1 MIYQRPS
8 SLHTRDRDIAN
19 MPLYADSD
27 THKPFWRYVVAMVL
41 FRTFVLGIGNL
52 IEVVAP

>member
-1 MIYQRPS
+1 MIYQRKS
-8 SLHTRDRDIAN
+8 GLHTRDRDIAN
-19 MPLYADSD
+19 MPLYADSE

-41 FRTFVLGIGNL
+41 FMAFVVGIGNL

>member
-8 SLHTRDRDIAN
+8 SNHTRDRDIAN
-19 MPLYADSD
+19 MPLYAESD

-41 FRTFVLGIGNL
+41 FMAFVLGIGNL
-52 IEVVAP
+52 IEVIAP

>member
-8 SLHTRDRDIAN
+8 SNHTRDRDIAN
-19 MPLYADSD
+19 MPLYVDSE

-41 FRTFVLGIGNL
+41 FMAFVLGIGNL
-52 IEVVAP
+52 IEVIAP